1 MVYMLI
7 SCFLSSGVF
16 FVSING
22 HVGLKSF
29 GSQTPSIPAAVGV
42 PAQDCI
48 SVFKAV
54 VSNELIYE
62 QLLGS

>member
-7 SCFLSSGVF
+7 FCFVSSGVS

-29 GSQTPSIPAAVGV
+29 GSQTPSIPAADGV
-42 PAQDCI
+42 PAQDYT
-48 SVFKAV
+48 SVSKAV

-62 QLLGS
+62 